1 MVKTDIDKLITIM
14 DELREKCPWDR
25 KQTIQSL
32 RQQSVEELYELT
44 DAIDNEDWRNIKEE
58 LGDLLL
64 HIVFYTKIA
73 TEKKHFQMQDVIDGL
88 CNKLIQRHPHIY
100 GDTKADNAEEVKKN
114 WERIKLKE
122 GKKSIMGGI
131 PHSMP
136 SLMKSMRIQEKAAK
150 VGFEWRTKEDV
161 WSKVEEEKAE
171 LLQAIDENDTD
182 ASEKEAGDLL
192 FSLIN
197 YIRFLKIDAD
207 KALNLT
213 NKKFLERFSKMETLA
228 GEQQKTLPELSLEEM
243 DAIWNKIKSHQ

>member
-1 MVKTDIDKLITIM
+1 
-14 DELREKCPWDR
+14 
-25 KQTIQSL
+25 
-32 RQQSVEELYELT
+32 
-44 DAIDNEDWRNIKEE
+44 
-58 LGDLLL
+58 
-64 HIVFYTKIA
+64 
-73 TEKKHFQMQDVIDGL
+73 
-88 CNKLIQRHPHIY
+88 
-100 GDTKADNAEEVKKN
+100 
-114 WERIKLKE
+114 
-122 GKKSIMGGI
+122 MGGI